1 METRS
6 PAPEAVP
13 KILMLDV
20 NSSKGELAAL
30 IGGIV
35 GAVLLALICVI
46 AVLMWCLSRHKG
58 SYTTNETDDDDD
70 MDDEDEEPF
79 CSDMVLQTNQPLAV
93 DEDEESRIET

>member
-1 METRS
+1 MPLYFLFNVVKYVS
-6 PAPEAVP
+6 GFHVFCVV
-13 KILMLDV
+13 L
-20 NSSKGELAAL
+20 LA
-30 IGGIV
+30 GIV

-79 CSDMVLQTNQPLAV
+79 CSDMVLQTNQPLTV